1 MNPRIETPRSTSRLM
16 LFEKDQMLRSAR
28 RATRSAFA
36 LRIVLGVAL
45 ACLLCGPGLAR
56 LGAASATL
64 VGWSDLGL
72 HEMDESES
80 GVYSLFPP
88 YNTIHAQLISGGKL
102 VTSANGFTVTYEAVA
117 DDTGSINATSQG
129 KTQFYEQAPALYG
142 VALAPDQGLAG
153 SAMPGPANQPQPM
166 RFDPANRLFTA
177 EGIPITPIDDQ
188 GRTNFLP
195 LMRLVAHNNAGA
207 ELAHT
212 DIALPVSAGMDCHAC
227 HASGSDVEAR
237 PPTGWVW
244 DCDPV
249 RDYKLNIL
257 RYHDDAR
264 AGSSSYTDV
273 LKEVGYNPAGLVA
286 TVLQD
291 ARPVLCVRCHA
302 SNALPG
308 SGATAMRPLTR
319 LIHTKHAKVLDP
331 ASGVPLDDLAQ
342 SAACFRCHAGPELR
356 YLRGVHQ
363 SVLAADGSPGMTCQS
378 CHGSLTDVGNKTRQ
392 GWLDEPNCQSCHTGT
407 ATSNNG
413 QIRYANAFASVGTF
427 RQAVN
432 QTFATQPST
441 PAAGLSLYRASRGHG
456 GLYCAACH
464 GATHAELS
472 GREPNENVQSR
483 QLQGHTGALLDCSA
497 CHPTTP
503 ATMNGGPHGMHPVGQ
518 AWATRHETEGSG
530 SAQCR
535 PCHGANYRGTVL
547 SLMQADRTLNAQ
559 GTRLYWQGFQ
569 TGCYN
574 CHSGP
579 SSESRNGN
587 RPAVASNRTATATAG
602 SATAVQLPASDPDN
616 NPLTVR
622 IVSQPAHGTV
632 TLAGTTATY
641 LPSADFAG
649 SDSFTFAA
657 WDGSTDSNLGKV
669 TASIAPGSCLLT
681 ASAAV
686 PTAALPGAP
695 VPFHGDAALSG
706 CSGAIAY
713 DWDFGDGSPHGSA
726 AGLCHPYPTAGD
738 YAWKFTA
745 TANGM
750 VQTAAGLITI
760 SPTLGPPLPVS
771 LTSANGV
778 LIISWPLD
786 RIPAVLESTY
796 DLNAPEP
803 WAPVIDPPVVEG
815 GLASVQVFLSSDQEY
830 FRLRRVP

>member
-1 MNPRIETPRSTSRLM
+1 MNPRIETPSSTSRHM
-16 LFEKDQMLRSAR
+16 AFEQDQRLRSAHCV
-28 RATRSAFA
+28 ARSAFA
-36 LRIVLGVAL
+36 LRTIRGVAL
-45 ACLLCGPGLAR
+45 AFLLSGPGLAR
-56 LGAASATL
+56 LAAASTTL
-64 VGWSDLGL
+64 VGWSDQGL

-102 VTSANGFTVTYEAVA
+102 VTSTNGFTVTYEAVA
-117 DDTGSINATSQG
+117 DATGSINTTSQG

-188 GRTNFLP
+188 GRANFLP
-195 LMRLVAHNNAGA
+195 MMRLVARNPAGA

-212 DIALPVSAGMDCHAC
+212 DIALPVSDGMDCRAC
-227 HASGSDVEAR
+227 HASGSDVDAR

-244 DCDPV
+244 DCDPI

-264 AGSSSYTDV
+264 AGSSSYTAV

-286 TVLQD
+286 TVIQD
-291 ARPVLCVRCHA
+291 TRPVLCVRCHA

-308 SGATAMRPLTR
+308 SGATAMRPLSR
-319 LIHTKHAKVLDP
+319 LIHAKHAKVLDP
-331 ASGVPLDDLAQ
+331 DSGVPLDDLTP
-342 SAACFRCHAGPELR
+342 SAACFRCHAGPESR

-378 CHGSLTDVGNKTRQ
+378 CHGTLTDVGNQARQ
-392 GWLDEPNCQSCHTGT
+392 GWLDEPNCQGCHTGT

-413 QIRYANAFASVGTF
+413 RIRYANAFTTAGTF

-432 QTFATQPST
+432 QTFATQPNT

-464 GATHAELS
+464 GATHAELP
-472 GREPNENVQSR
+472 GREPNENVQSQR
-483 QLQGHTGALLDCSA
+483 LQGHTGALLDCSA

-503 ATMNGGPHGMHPVGQ
+503 NTLNGGPHGMHPVGQ
-518 AWATRHETEGSG
+518 AWASRHEAEGSG

-535 PCHGANYRGTVL
+535 TCHGANYRGTVL

-587 RPAVASNRTATATAG
+587 RPAVASNGSSAAVAG
-602 SATAVQLPASDPDN
+602 SPLAIPLHATDADN
-616 NPLTVR
+616 NALQVR

-632 TLAGTTATY
+632 TLSGTTATY
-641 LPSADFAG
+641 VASAGFAG

-657 WDGSTDSNLGKV
+657 WDGSVDSNLGTLALTV
-669 TASIAPGSCLLT
+669 TAGPCALIVTGTAPI
-681 ASAAV
+681 
-686 PTAALPGAP
+686 AALPDAE
-695 VPFHGDAALSG
+695 VPFRGDAVLTG
-706 CSGAIAY
+706 CSDPITY
-713 DWDFGDGSPHGSA
+713 DWDFGDGTPHG
-726 AGLCHPYPTAGD
+726 AGASLCHPYSTTGD
-738 YAWKFTA
+738 FTWTLTA
-745 TANGM
+745 TGSGM
-750 VQTAAGLITI
+750 SRTATGVVTI
-760 SPTLGPPLPVS
+760 SPTLGPPLPMTV
-771 LTSANGV
+771 TSAYG
-778 LIISWPLD
+778 LLTLSWPID

-796 DLNAPEP
+796 DLTSPDP
-803 WAPVIDPPVVEG
+803 WSPIYDPPVVENG
-815 GLASVQVFLSSDQEY
+815 VASVQVYITSDQEY